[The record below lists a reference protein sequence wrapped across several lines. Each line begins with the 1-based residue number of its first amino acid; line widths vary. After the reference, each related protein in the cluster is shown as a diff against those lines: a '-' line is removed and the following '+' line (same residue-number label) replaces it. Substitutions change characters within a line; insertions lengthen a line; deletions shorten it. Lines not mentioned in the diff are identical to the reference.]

1 MIPKKLYDKTKG
13 VFYDTD
19 PHQIEAYEHL
29 AARDRA
35 ALFLEMSLSKTV
47 VTLSLLHELHYREAA
62 ITKTLVVAPDKV
74 ARITWPEEVEKWG
87 HLEGTRYSVIAG
99 TPKQR
104 LEALNADA
112 EIFIVGVDNLV
123 WLISQYITQRGGKW
137 IGALPFDCLVL
148 DELSLFKN
156 RSSNRFKMLRR
167 AVKTIKYRY
176 GLTGTPTPNGL
187 IDLWAQIFLL
197 DDGERLGNTFGKYVD
212 KYFKTRG
219 NGMIVYEYIASAGAP
234 NVIAEKIRDIALTMR
249 ADDYEYINLPNVNTI
264 DERLEFDQPAQ
275 NSYDQLERDYVLD
288 FFSGESVAVKTP
300 ADLTNKLLQVSS
312 GALYEE
318 QAYDDNGKKLPRV
331 WHELNTAKIDA
342 LGKLLN
348 DNPKETFIV
357 VYQFRHEIDR
367 IKAAFPF
374 AREFRKGAKLKE
386 DFKDWNDGKI
396 RLLLIHPAGAGHGL
410 NLQFG
415 GRRMVFFSLTWNLE
429 HYQQTIARLRRRGG
443 AAEMFVHRLI
453 VAGTRDIRVRR
464 KVEGKE
470 SDQTFFMNEVTYYRN
485 KYNIAA

>member
-1 MIPKKLYDKTKG
+1 MIPKTLYDKTNG
-13 VFYDTD
+13 AYYETD
-19 PHQIEAYEHL
+19 PHQIEAYNHL

-47 VTLSLLHELHYREAA
+47 VTLSLLYDLHYRECA
-62 ITKTLVVAPDKV
+62 ILKTLVVAPDKV
-74 ARITWPEEVEKWG
+74 ARITWPEEIQKWG
-87 HLEGTRYSVIAG
+87 HLEGMRYSVLSG
-99 TPKQR
+99 TPKER

-112 EIFIVGVDNLV
+112 EIYVIGVDNLN
-123 WLISQYITQRGGKW
+123 WLIEQFIRKKGGKW
-137 IGALPFDCLVL
+137 VGALPFDCLVL

-156 RSSNRFKMLRR
+156 RSANRFKMLRR
-167 AVKTIKYRY
+167 AVKTIDFRY

-187 IDLWAQIFLL
+187 VDLWAQILLL
-197 DDGERLGNTFGKYVD
+197 DDGERLEPTFGKFVD
-212 KYFKTRG
+212 KYLKTRG
-219 NGMIVYEYIASAGAP
+219 NGMIVYEYIPRAGAP
-234 NVIAEKIRDIALTMR
+234 NVVAQKIRDLALTMR
-249 ADDYEYINLPNVNTI
+249 ADDYEYLNLPEVHVI
-264 DERLEFDQPAQ
+264 DERVPFDDKARQA
-275 NSYDQLERDYVLD
+275 YDHLEREYVLD
-288 FFSGESVAVKTP
+288 FFSGDSVAVKTP

-312 GALYEE
+312 GAMYEE
-318 QAYDDNGKKLPRV
+318 QAYDENGKKLPRV

-342 LGKLLN
+342 LRKLL
-348 DNPKETFIV
+348 DEYPKETFIV

-443 AAEMFVHRLI
+443 APEMYVHRLL
-453 VAGTRDIRVRR
+453 VEGTRDARVRR
-464 KVEGKE
+464 KIEGKE
-470 SDQTFFMNEVTYYRN
+470 SDQTFFMNEVTYYRK
-485 KYNIAA
+485 KYQI